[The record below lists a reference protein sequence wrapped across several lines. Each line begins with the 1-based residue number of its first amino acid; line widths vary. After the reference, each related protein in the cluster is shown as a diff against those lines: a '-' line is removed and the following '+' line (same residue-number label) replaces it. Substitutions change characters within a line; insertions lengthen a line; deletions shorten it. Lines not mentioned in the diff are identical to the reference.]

1 MGGGDET
8 SASIDPDRARLERTR
23 RLGEARGWLD
33 LLRVAPIILAF
44 ALYGLVRI
52 ATETFYNELGTTPE
66 EVGLSY
72 LTIVT
77 RASIGVVS
85 VAVILGAYFVVLL
98 TMIRPR
104 RKRRQDVAS
113 GRDVEHAARPQDEQG
128 EAKVPS
134 QAQVVL
140 VTLVSAIVFSIFYWA
155 EIAFMMALFA
165 LAPFAVAAS
174 NEWWRSPRHSLMPAI
189 ASMTAFLA
197 LAGLAFT
204 GWNAGV
210 WKADEVKHGQQITTD
225 PIFGVAIAN
234 ASCVGVSWIGGATS
248 RPASLDQPGY
258 TMYLG
263 QAEATMILYRVGLHG
278 GALGLLR
285 LPSSQV
291 ALTDVKC
298 RKEGMAISGG

>member
-8 SASIDPDRARLERTR
+8 SAPIDPDTARLERTR

-33 LLRVAPIILAF
+33 LLRVAPIILAI

-98 TMIRPR
+98 TMVRPW
-104 RKRRQDVAS
+104 RKRRAVAAS
-113 GRDVEHAARPQDEQG
+113 GREGDEAAHAQEEQG

-140 VTLVSAIVFSIFYWA
+140 VTLFSAVAFLLSYRA
-155 EIAFMMALFA
+155 EVAFMMALFA
-165 LAPFAVAAS
+165 LAPLAVAAS
-174 NEWWRSPRHSLMPAI
+174 NQWWRSPRHSFMPAI
-189 ASMTAFLA
+189 AAVTAFLA

-204 GWNAGV
+204 GWNAGM
-210 WKADEVKHGQQITTD
+210 WKADEVRHGQQITTD

-234 ASCVGVSWIGGATS
+234 ASCVGVSWIGGAMS

-258 TMYLG
+258 SMYSG
-263 QAEATMILYRVGLHG
+263 QAEATMILYRVGRLG
-278 GALGLLR
+278 GALGLR
-285 LPSSQV
+285 GTVESS
-291 ALTDVKC
+291 
-298 RKEGMAISGG
+298 RSH